1 MKNIVLKNIAR
12 LFAIAAFALF
22 LTACNNDDDLQEI
35 FVGHNWKLAFVQNG
49 STREVPEK
57 GDYTFT
63 FYDTNFR
70 LVTPGGVIIGGNW
83 QASANSREFHCSDV
97 QASGN
102 ISTDGIASIIVDIL
116 KNAKSYEGDSHYLK
130 INKLRDKEYIQL
142 YNR

>member
-1 MKNIVLKNIAR
+1 MLKNIVR
-12 LFAIAAFALF
+12 LFTLVTFALF
-22 LTACNNDDDLQEI
+22 VAACNNEDDLQEI

-49 STREVPEK
+49 STREVPVK

-70 LVTPGGVIIGGNW
+70 LVTPGGAIIGGSW
-83 QASANSREFHCSDV
+83 QAGGKSKEFRCSNV
-97 QASGN
+97 QVSGN